1 MPLAVALAALLDT
14 AGAAVGSWTGELGLA
29 SAGVER
35 GLLLYNTPVLQ
46 AGLSYYQARGW
57 QAGVA
62 LGVPAHRPSA
72 GLVALRGGRGW
83 NLTDDWRAQATL
95 QYFAYPGDAEVRT
108 FDRAEAGVEAG
119 FRDLLA
125 IGVSAIRR
133 RQDGTPWSEHVR
145 WDAEASLRWPLAPA
159 WSLST
164 GLGATDQVGQAGRYY
179 RYGHAGLA
187 WQAGAWRAEVVRIV
201 TGGAARSAL
210 RGDVAAPRWVGSV
223 GWRF

>member
-1 MPLAVALAALLDT
+1 MALAALLDT
-14 AGAAVGSWTGELGLA
+14 AGAAVGSWNGELGLA

-46 AGLSYYQARGW
+46 VGLSYYEARGW

-62 LGVPAHRPSA
+62 LGVPAHQPSA

-83 NLTDDWRAQATL
+83 TLTDDWRAQATL
-95 QYFAYPGDAEVRT
+95 QYFGYPGDAEVRP

-133 RQDGTPWSEHVR
+133 RRGGTPQSAHLR
-145 WDAEASLRWPLAPA
+145 WAAEASLRWPLAPA
-159 WSLST
+159 WSLTT
-164 GLGATDQVGQAGRYY
+164 GLGATDQVGEAGRFY

-187 WQAGAWRAEVVRIV
+187 WQAGAWRADVVHIV
-201 TGGAARSAL
+201 TSGAARSAL
-210 RGDVAAPRWVGSV
+210 HDGVASPRWVGSM